1 MPCTEEFALRIA
13 SVPASHVYV
22 QHLSHPGEL
31 EPVVRL
37 NDPVPTDGRKVPGGW
52 WPPLMLESGWIA
64 HHHDDFDAF
73 HIHFGFD
80 AVTTQDLVDVVE
92 QLERHQ
98 KPLIYTVHDLRN
110 PHHPDPSAHEDQ
122 QDVLVAAAHTL
133 ITLTEGAARAV
144 EDRWG
149 RRPHVLPHPHVLGS
163 QWIERPRSRSEQ
175 FVVGVHVKS
184 LRANMD
190 PLAILDTLVE
200 SVTALPGAVLQID
213 VHDEIFE
220 QDNHWFAPDVGRTLL
235 EYQRNERVR
244 VAVHPYF
251 TDAELWDYLA
261 SLNVSVLPYRF
272 GSHSGWLEACHD
284 LGTEVIAP
292 SCGFYREQRQ
302 CEVFELTEGTFDEN
316 SLHRAVSAT
325 HRRWSAGISAPRA
338 SWADRY
344 RERVALSAE
353 HARLYDEAAS

>member
-1 MPCTEEFALRIA
+1 MRIA

-92 QLERHQ
+92 HLERHE

-213 VHDEIFE
+213 VHDEIFDP
-220 QDNHWFAPDVGRTLL
+220 DNHWFAPDVGRTLL

-251 TDAELWDYLA
+251 TDGELWDYLA